1 MKFYAVIDTNVLVSA
16 VIKPDSVPGIIL
28 KLVFYGELRPVF
40 DSKILGEYEMVLLRP
55 KFGLAE
61 SEVDD
66 IIGALEAAGDNIRS
80 RKLDV
85 QFTDIEDKKF
95 YEVFSEKRRDNETY
109 LITGNIKH
117 FPEDEH
123 IVTPRQ
129 MLDIMI

>member
-1 MKFYAVIDTNVLVSA
+1 M
-16 VIKPDSVPGIIL
+16 
-28 KLVFYGELRPVF
+28 
-40 DSKILGEYEMVLLRP
+40 LLRP